1 MSTEPNATGPINTGP
16 INTGPIDT
24 GPTSNGPLHAEP
36 RYAEPRYAEPQ
47 VSTGSPDSAYGREPY
62 AGGASPTARPAFPVE
77 SAPRLSPRPTTIVWG
92 LILAIIGVAGIA
104 VALGLRIDI
113 QLVAVALF
121 AVAGLGLLV
130 SALVRS
136 RREG

>member
-16 INTGPIDT
+16 INTGP
-24 GPTSNGPLHAEP
+24 TSNGPLHAEP
-36 RYAEPRYAEPQ
+36 RYAGPQ